1 MFNWEKLGRVYNP
14 LDFPDR
20 PQWMYEFGLA
30 PSTLVLEDVV
40 RVYFG
45 CRPKRDAKGMV
56 VTYTSFLD
64 LDLDDMKTIRGF
76 SPTPV
81 MTLGEIGTFD
91 EFGTYPLSC
100 IKREEDILAYYAG
113 WTRSESV
120 PFNVGIG
127 VARSTD
133 GGSSFSRIGQGPVIP
148 FSLEEPFVMSGP
160 KVRFFEGKYYLF
172 YIAGSKWLSID
183 GRSEICHKI
192 RMATSIDGINWIKQ
206 NANII
211 PDFWD
216 PNESQASPDV
226 FFSNGVYHMFFCG
239 WVPHTFRKTRGRK
252 IGYAWSHDLIN
263 WNRDDSKV
271 GIRESTEGWDSEMV
285 AYPHVFMAGGRT
297 YMLYI
302 GNEVGR
308 YGFGL
313 AVLNG
318 SLK

>member
-20 PQWMYEFGLA
+20 PQWMNEFGLA

-45 CRPKRDAKGMV
+45 CRPKRDENGMV
-56 VTYTSFLD
+56 VTHTAYLD
-64 LDLDDMKTIRGF
+64 LDLDDLKTIKGF
-76 SPTPV
+76 SSTPV
-81 MTLGEIGTFD
+81 LSLGEKGSFD

-100 IKREEDILAYYAG
+100 VQREDDILAYYAG

-120 PFNVGIG
+120 PFNVAIG

-133 GGSSFSRIGQGPVIP
+133 GGRYFSRIGLGPAIP

-160 KVRFFEGKYYLF
+160 KLRFFGGKFYLF
-172 YIAGSKWLSID
+172 YIAGSKWLSIE
-183 GRSEICHKI
+183 GRPEICHKI
-192 RMATSIDGINWIKQ
+192 RMAISIDGINWVKQ
-206 NANII
+206 NSDII

-216 PNESQASPDV
+216 PDESQASPDV

-239 WVPHTFRKTRGRK
+239 WIPRSFRKTRGRK

-271 GIRESTEGWDSEMV
+271 GIHESTEGWDSEMV
-285 AYPHVFMAGGRT
+285 AYPHIFVARGRT

-318 SLK
+318 SL